1 MSESSLPAPSL
12 VREVMTCDPIA
23 LAETATIEEAALAM
37 READVGAVLV
47 MRRDAL
53 RGILTD
59 RDVVVRF
66 VADGHD
72 PGGAFVGEICSSDL
86 VEVGPDDSV
95 DHAIALMREHALR
108 RLPVVDDAG
117 RPVGIVSLGDLA
129 CIRDPASLLGGISA
143 ARANT

>member
-1 MSESSLPAPSL
+1 
-12 VREVMTCDPIA
+12 MTCDPIA

-47 MRRDAL
+47 MRRDTL

-59 RDVVVRF
+59 RDV
-66 VADGHD
+66 
-72 PGGAFVGEICSSDL
+72 
-86 VEVGPDDSV
+86 
-95 DHAIALMREHALR
+95 
-108 RLPVVDDAG
+108 LPVVDTTG

-129 CIRDPASLLGGISA
+129 CSRDPASLHGGISA